1 MDISEKFSS
10 SKEVIAFLAESFPC
24 CFTLEGEAKPL
35 KIGIFQELAEA
46 LKEESRVSKTLL
58 RTSLRHYTNSWRYL
72 HAIKEG
78 VHRVNL
84 QGEDAELVEKE
95 HADHALLQLKESKQ
109 KAAERRKQAAAEQ
122 PKQPKPVKAGKAEAK
137 SKPVPNRSA
146 KTNGTTTPRSKPA
159 KQVPL
164 RLTEAQMVKGT
175 EVTVKVGKAPMP
187 AVITEI
193 GKDGIQVQLHSGMQ
207 IWVQEDKLR
216 LARSKRH

>member
-1 MDISEKFSS
+1 MDSSEKFSS
-10 SKEVIAFLAESFPC
+10 SKDVIAFLAESFPH

-46 LKEESRVSKTLL
+46 LKEDSRVSKTLL
-58 RTSLRHYTNSWRYL
+58 RTSLRHYTSSWRYL

-78 VHRVNL
+78 VHRVDL
-84 QGEDAELVEKE
+84 QGDGAELVEKE

-109 KAAERRKQAAAEQ
+109 KAAERRKQNAA
-122 PKQPKPVKAGKAEAK
+122 KQPKSAKPPKPGAK
-137 SKPVPNRSA
+137 SKQIPNRPA
-146 KTNGTTTPRSKPA
+146 KINGTNLPKSKPTREA
-159 KQVPL
+159 PPK
-164 RLTEAQMVKGT
+164 LTAEQMVKGT

-187 AVITEI
+187 AVITEV

-216 LARSKRH
+216 LARSKRF

>member
-10 SKEVIAFLAESFPC
+10 SKEVIAFLAESFPR

-58 RTSLRHYTNSWRYL
+58 RSSLRHYTNSWRYL

-84 QGEDAELVEKE
+84 QGEVAELVEKE

-109 KAAERRKQAAAEQ
+109 KAAERRKQAAA
-122 PKQPKPVKAGKAEAK
+122 KQPKPAKAEAK
-137 SKPVPNRSA
+137 SKPIPIVTLKRMAQRHLGRNQPNKYR
-146 KTNGTTTPRSKPA
+146 
-159 KQVPL
+159 
-164 RLTEAQMVKGT
+164 
-175 EVTVKVGKAPMP
+175 
-187 AVITEI
+187 
-193 GKDGIQVQLHSGMQ
+193 
-207 IWVQEDKLR
+207 
-216 LARSKRH
+216 

>member
-10 SKEVIAFLAESFPC
+10 SKEVISFLVDSFPH

-46 LKEESRVSKTLL
+46 LKEDSRISKTLL
-58 RTSLRHYTNSWRYL
+58 RTSLRHYTSSWRYL

-78 VHRVNL
+78 AHRVNL
-84 QGEDAELVEKE
+84 QGEGAEVVEKE

-109 KAAERRKQAAAEQ
+109 KAAERRKQTAA
-122 PKQPKPVKAGKAEAK
+122 KQPKVARSAKADA
-137 SKPVPNRSA
+137 SSRSIPNRAA
-146 KTNGTTTPRSKPA
+146 KTNGTSTPKSKPA
-159 KQVPL
+159 RQAPP

-216 LARSKRH
+216 LARTKRP